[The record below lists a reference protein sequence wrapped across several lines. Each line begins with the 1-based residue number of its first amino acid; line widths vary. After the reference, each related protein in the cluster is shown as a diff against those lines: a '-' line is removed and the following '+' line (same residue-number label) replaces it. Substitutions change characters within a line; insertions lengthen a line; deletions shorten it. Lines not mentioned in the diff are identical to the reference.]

1 MRWVGTD
8 GQAARSDAHRV
19 LSPMNAA
26 LSVGNGV
33 SASAPLDLQPLSE
46 LPSMPPSG
54 EVLRESS
61 ESEAPPQSARAER
74 EQRAPE
80 PSAQLDVVLDAAT
93 ATVKI
98 RDRVV
103 ELTRTQFSI
112 FSYLFATAGHWVTAS
127 ELIHEVLGTH
137 HLPDTSLIRVHVH
150 AIRRRLGPEAEAL
163 ESDRRRARGYRWR
176 GLIEHRTDEQS

>member
-1 MRWVGTD
+1 M
-8 GQAARSDAHRV
+8 
-19 LSPMNAA
+19 
-26 LSVGNGV
+26 SVGSGPGG
-33 SASAPLDLQPLSE
+33 SLQIPPLDELEPL
-46 LPSMPPSG
+46 PPSG
-54 EVLRESS
+54 EVRREAV
-61 ESEAPPQSARAER
+61 EDEAPPQSMRAER
-74 EQRAPE
+74 VRREPE
-80 PSAQLDVVLDAAT
+80 PSAQLDVVLDADA
-93 ATVKI
+93 ATVRL

-176 GLIEHRTDEQS
+176 GLVEHRPASEEG

>member
-1 MRWVGTD
+1 MRWAATD
-8 GQAARSDAHRV
+8 SQTARSGAHRS
-19 LSPMNAA
+19 LSSMSAA
-26 LSVGNGV
+26 MSVGSGPG
-33 SASAPLDLQPLSE
+33 SSLEIPPLAEVEPL
-46 LPSMPPSG
+46 PPSG
-54 EVLRESS
+54 EVRREAV
-61 ESEAPPQSARAER
+61 EHETPPQSVRTER
-74 EQRAPE
+74 VRREPE
-80 PSAQLDVVLDAAT
+80 PSAQRDVELDPAAAT
-93 ATVKI
+93 VRI

-112 FSYLFATAGHWVTAS
+112 FSYLFATAGNWVTAS

-176 GLIEHRTDEQS
+176 GLVEHRPASEEG

>member
-1 MRWVGTD
+1 MSVGT
-8 GQAARSDAHRV
+8 GPGGS
-19 LSPMNAA
+19 LEIP
-26 LSVGNGV
+26 
-33 SASAPLDLQPLSE
+33 PLGEMESL
-46 LPSMPPSG
+46 PPSG
-54 EVLRESS
+54 EVRRDAAE
-61 ESEAPPQSARAER
+61 EEAAPQSMRTER
-74 EQRAPE
+74 VRREPE
-80 PSAQLDVVLDAAT
+80 PSAQLDVVLDAEA
-93 ATVKI
+93 ATVRL

-112 FSYLFATAGHWVTAS
+112 FSYLFASAGHWVTAS

-176 GLIEHRTDEQS
+176 GLVEHRPASEDG

>member
-1 MRWVGTD
+1 M
-8 GQAARSDAHRV
+8 
-19 LSPMNAA
+19 
-26 LSVGNGV
+26 SVGSGTG
-33 SASAPLDLQPLSE
+33 SSAPVDLQPLSE
-46 LPSMPPSG
+46 IESLPPSG
-54 EVLRESS
+54 EVRRELPDN
-61 ESEAPPQSARAER
+61 EAPPQSMRAER
-74 EQRAPE
+74 EQRAAE
-80 PSAQLDVVLDAAT
+80 PSAQLGVVLDSET

-176 GLIEHRTDEQS
+176 GLAEHRPEDQS

>member
-1 MRWVGTD
+1 MRWLATD
-8 GQAARSDAHRV
+8 TQAARNDAHRS
-19 LSPMNAA
+19 LSSMSAA
-26 LSVGNGV
+26 ISVGSRTG
-33 SASAPLDLQPLSE
+33 SPLEIPPLADVE
-46 LPSMPPSG
+46 PLPASG
-54 EVLRESS
+54 EVRREQA
-61 ESEAPPQSARAER
+61 ENEAPPQSVRAQRVQR
-74 EQRAPE
+74 EPE
-80 PSAQLDVVLDAAT
+80 PSAQRDVQLDPAT
-93 ATVKI
+93 ATVRI

-176 GLIEHRTDEQS
+176 GLIEHRPASEEG

>member
-1 MRWVGTD
+1 MD
-8 GQAARSDAHRV
+8 GQAARSDAHRS
-19 LSPMNAA
+19 LSSMGAA
-26 LSVGNGV
+26 MSVDPDG
-33 SASAPLDLQPLSE
+33 SSLAHPLDAQPLSDSE
-46 LPSMPPSG
+46 SILPPSG
-54 EVLRESS
+54 EIRRDTLESD
-61 ESEAPPQSARAER
+61 APPLSARTE
-74 EQRAPE
+74 RAPRVAE
-80 PSAQLDVVLDAAT
+80 PVAQLGVVLDEAT
-93 ATVKI
+93 ATVRI

-112 FSYLFATAGHWVTAS
+112 FSYLFASAGHWVTAS

-176 GLIEHRTDEQS
+176 GLIEHRPPSEDS

>member
-1 MRWVGTD
+1 ME
-8 GQAARSDAHRV
+8 GQAARSDAHRS
-19 LSPMNAA
+19 LSSMGAA
-26 LSVGNGV
+26 MSVGPDG
-33 SASAPLDLQPLSE
+33 ASLAHPLAAQPLSDSE
-46 LPSMPPSG
+46 SLPPSG
-54 EVLRESS
+54 ELHHDILESD
-61 ESEAPPQSARAER
+61 APPLSARKER
-74 EQRAPE
+74 EPRVAE
-80 PSAQLDVVLDAAT
+80 PVAQLGVVLDAAT
-93 ATVKI
+93 ATLRI

-112 FSYLFATAGHWVTAS
+112 FSYLFASAGHWVTAS

-176 GLIEHRTDEQS
+176 GLIEHRPPSDEI

>member
-1 MRWVGTD
+1 VRWVATD
-8 GQAARSDAHRV
+8 GQAARNDARRS
-19 LSPMNAA
+19 LSMSAA
-26 LSVGNGV
+26 MSVGPGAGG
-33 SASAPLDLQPLSE
+33 SLDIPPLGDVESL
-46 LPSMPPSG
+46 PPSG
-54 EVLRESS
+54 EVRRETNT
-61 ESEAPPQSARAER
+61 EDEAPPQSMRTER
-74 EQRAPE
+74 VRREPE
-80 PSAQLDVVLDAAT
+80 PMAQLDVQLDAEA
-93 ATVKI
+93 ATVRI

-176 GLIEHRTDEQS
+176 GLVEHRPASEEA

>member
-1 MRWVGTD
+1 MD
-8 GQAARSDAHRV
+8 GQAARSDAHRS
-19 LSPMNAA
+19 LSSMGAA
-26 LSVGNGV
+26 MSVDPDG
-33 SASAPLDLQPLSE
+33 SSLAHPLDTRPLSDSDS
-46 LPSMPPSG
+46 LPPSG
-54 EVLRESS
+54 ERDILESD
-61 ESEAPPQSARAER
+61 APPLSARTE
-74 EQRAPE
+74 RAPRVAE
-80 PSAQLDVVLDAAT
+80 PIAQLGVVLDAET
-93 ATVKI
+93 ATLRI

-112 FSYLFATAGHWVTAS
+112 FSYLFASAGHWVTAS

-176 GLIEHRTDEQS
+176 GLIEHRPASEES

>member
-1 MRWVGTD
+1 VRWVATD
-8 GQAARSDAHRV
+8 GQAARSEAHRS
-19 LSPMNAA
+19 LSSMSAA
-26 LSVGNGV
+26 MSVGNGV
-33 SASAPLDLQPLSE
+33 GPSAPLDLQPLSE
-46 LPSMPPSG
+46 MESLPPSG
-54 EVLRESS
+54 EVRRELP
-61 ESEAPPQSARAER
+61 EGEAPPQSTRAVRER
-74 EQRAPE
+74 QAPE
-80 PSAQLDVVLDAAT
+80 PSAQLGVVLDAET
-93 ATVKI
+93 ATVRI

-176 GLIEHRTDEQS
+176 GLAEHRPPED

>member
-1 MRWVGTD
+1 MRWVATD
-8 GQAARSDAHRV
+8 GQAARDAHRS
-19 LSPMNAA
+19 LSSMGAA
-26 LSVGNGV
+26 MSVGAGNG
-33 SASAPLDLQPLSE
+33 ATLDIQPLSE
-46 LPSMPPSG
+46 VPASG
-54 EVLRESS
+54 EVRREGA
-61 ESEAPPQSARAER
+61 EREAPPQSMRAER
-74 EQRAPE
+74 TQRAPE
-80 PSAQLDVVLDAAT
+80 PNAQLDVELDPTA

-112 FSYLFATAGHWVTAS
+112 FSYLFATAGNWVTAS

-176 GLIEHRTDEQS
+176 GLVEHRAEEQS